1 MISAVCSSNGSLS
14 CERDKQD
21 TSLSGRNMGSNP
33 LHTTNVCCWSY
44 ELLCNL

>member
-1 MISAVCSSNGSLS
+1 MISAVCSSNGRLS

-33 LHTTNVCCWSY
+33 LHTTNKQYRLVP
-44 ELLCNL
+44 